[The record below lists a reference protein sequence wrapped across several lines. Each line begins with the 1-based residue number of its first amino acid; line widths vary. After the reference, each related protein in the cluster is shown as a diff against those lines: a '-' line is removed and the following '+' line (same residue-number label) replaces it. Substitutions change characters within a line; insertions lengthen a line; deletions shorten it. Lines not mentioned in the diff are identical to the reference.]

1 MKRSIKRTEMELS
14 NCTFV
19 KSILMITVV
28 LYHSCVF
35 WTGLW
40 FTRESVAIEAPGLE
54 FFSNF
59 LGTFHIYGFALVSGY
74 IFQYIKFEKKGYQIF
89 KEFLEKKIK
98 RLIVPYI
105 FTAGIWVVPISI
117 LLCSNSLKEIFNSYI
132 LCTSPS
138 QLWFLW
144 MLFDVFVIVWPIS
157 NWIQKDIR
165 TLLVATIAWMAG
177 TLGSASGVPNVF
189 CIWTALSYVSF
200 FVIGMKLRQKK
211 NCNNEKMLKLIA
223 SLSFIVLFILSMLL
237 NARVDFL
244 SRALALCVNFL
255 LHICGAIVAFLL
267 LQYLAN
273 RVKWAESKAFLKL
286 SDRMMPMYLIHQQV
300 IYFSIILLNGKI
312 NPYMNALV
320 NFGVAMIISYVI
332 SGILLKFKVTRFLI
346 GQK

>member
-1 MKRSIKRTEMELS
+1 MKQSIKRTEMELS

-35 WTGLW
+35 WTGSW

-165 TLLVATIAWMAG
+165 ALLVATIAWMAG

-200 FVIGMKLRQKK
+200 FVIGMKLRQK
-211 NCNNEKMLKLIA
+211 IA
-223 SLSFIVLFILSMLL
+223 IMKK
-237 NARVDFL
+237 
-244 SRALALCVNFL
+244 C
-255 LHICGAIVAFLL
+255 
-267 LQYLAN
+267 
-273 RVKWAESKAFLKL
+273 
-286 SDRMMPMYLIHQQV
+286 
-300 IYFSIILLNGKI
+300 
-312 NPYMNALV
+312 
-320 NFGVAMIISYVI
+320 
-332 SGILLKFKVTRFLI
+332 
-346 GQK
+346 